1 MVKETMK
8 RILIVDDSELM
19 CEVIKGALRGLGE
32 DIVVFIATNPLIA
45 IRKAGLFNIDLAL
58 IDYEMPYMNGLLLIG
73 YLKEI
78 NPLTKIVMV
87 SAYTEPGAQIT
98 LEALARGAIDYILKP
113 SNKEEFEG
121 FKKELLEKVRW
132 ILTGREFSRKKSK
145 IEKDRSKVLSY
156 LEGLKAGTPNYLV
169 DKLRESKVIAIG
181 ISTGGPPVL
190 EKIFTNLK
198 KDFSIPILVVQHM
211 PPAFTKALAERLCKL
226 SQRQVK
232 EAEDG
237 EKIENGVIYIA
248 KGGVHLAVEKILG
261 KYYLR
266 LLENVEKVNSHKP
279 SCDILFSSVAEWYG
293 KNATGIIMT
302 GMGCDGANGL
312 LEMKNQGA
320 LTIAQSKESCVVFGM
335 PRVAIEKGA
344 AEAVLSTDDIIRL
357 LNEV

>member
-1 MVKETMK
+1 MK

-19 CEVIKGALRGLGE
+19 CELIKETLKGLEEDKVI
-32 DIVVFIATNPLIA
+32 FTATNPLIA
-45 IRKAGLFNIDLAL
+45 IRKANLFKIDLAL
-58 IDYEMPYMNGLLLIG
+58 VDYEMPYMNGLLLIG

-98 LEALARGAIDYILKP
+98 LEALAKGAIDYILKP
-113 SNKEEFEG
+113 ANKEEFKE
-121 FKKELLEKVRW
+121 FKKELSEKVQW
-132 ILTGREFSRKKSK
+132 ILAGRELSRKKSK
-145 IEKDRSKVLSY
+145 VEKDKTKVLNS
-156 LEGLKAGTPNYLV
+156 LEGLKTYTSNYLV

-211 PPAFTKALAERLCKL
+211 PPAFTKALAERLCKI

-248 KGGVHLAVEKILG
+248 KGGVHMAVEKILG
-261 KYYLR
+261 KYYIR

-344 AEAVLSTDDIIRL
+344 AEAVLSTDEIIRL

>member
-1 MVKETMK
+1 MK

-19 CEVIKGALRGLGE
+19 CEVIKSALRGLKE
-32 DIVVFIATNPLIA
+32 DIVVFLATNPLIA
-45 IRKAGLFNIDLAL
+45 VRKANLFNIDLAL
-58 IDYEMPYMNGLLLIG
+58 VDYEMPYMNGLLLIS

-87 SAYTEPGAQIT
+87 SAYTEPGAKIT

-113 SNKEEFEG
+113 ANKEEFED
-121 FKKELLEKVRW
+121 FKKELLDKVRW
-132 ILTGREFSRKKSK
+132 ILTEREFSRKKSK
-145 IEKDRSKVLSY
+145 IEKEKPKVLGY
-156 LEGLKAGTPNYLV
+156 LEGLKAGTTNYLV
-169 DKLRESKVIAIG
+169 DRLRESKVIAIG

-211 PPAFTKALAERLCKL
+211 PSAFTKALAERLCKI

-261 KYYLR
+261 KYYIR

-293 KNATGIIMT
+293 KYATGIIMT
-302 GMGCDGANGL
+302 GMGCDGSNGL

-344 AEAVLSTDDIIRL
+344 AEAVLSTDEIIRL

>member
-1 MVKETMK
+1 MVKKTMK

-19 CEVIKGALRGLGE
+19 REVIKGALRGLEE
-32 DIVVFIATNPLIA
+32 DNIVFVASNPLVA
-45 IRKAGLFNIDLAL
+45 IRKARLFNIDLAL
-58 IDYEMPYMNGLLLIG
+58 IDYEMPYMNGVSLIS

-98 LEALARGAIDYILKP
+98 LEALAKGAIDYILKP
-113 SNKEEFEG
+113 SDNKEFEG
-121 FKKELLEKVRW
+121 FKKDLLEKVRW
-132 ILTGREFSRKKSK
+132 ILTEKEFSCKKSTREKAGPK
-145 IEKDRSKVLSY
+145 ISSY
-156 LEGLKAGTPNYLV
+156 LECVKAGIPNYLV

-232 EAEDG
+232 EAEDR
-237 EKIENGVIYIA
+237 ERIENGVIYIA

-261 KYYLR
+261 KYYIR

-320 LTIAQSKESCVVFGM
+320 LTIAQSKESCAVFGM

-344 AEAVLSTDDIIRL
+344 AEAVLSVEEIIRL

>member
-1 MVKETMK
+1 MK

-19 CEVIKGALRGLGE
+19 CEVIKGALRGLEE

-45 IRKAGLFNIDLAL
+45 IRKASLFNIDLAL

-121 FKKELLEKVRW
+121 FKKELLDKVRW

-145 IEKDRSKVLSY
+145 IEKDRPKVLSY

-211 PPAFTKALAERLCKL
+211 PPAFTKALAERLCKI

-261 KYYLR
+261 KYYIR

-293 KNATGIIMT
+293 KYATGIIMT
-302 GMGCDGANGL
+302 GMGCDGSNGL

-344 AEAVLSTDDIIRL
+344 AEAVLSTDEIIRL